1 MQLLCFLQEIYQLST
16 ECHKKR
22 ELEVVMISRV
32 VRKLD
37 LKLGA
42 KEEASKWRE
51 DGHLPETLRAPPPQP
66 LSLSHPHPERLAQD
80 MTQLMQSRT
89 ALTHK
94 EGHIGCWRR
103 GQGSGARTPD
113 FLAL

>member
-1 MQLLCFLQEIYQLST
+1 MQLLCFLFQEIIYQLST

-22 ELEVVMISRV
+22 ELEVVMDFRV

-51 DGHLPETLRAPPPQP
+51 DGHSSLRLLRAPPQP
-66 LSLSHPHPERLAQD
+66 LSLSHPHPERLAQN
-80 MTQLMQSRT
+80 MTAAAVKDCSPTRK
-89 ALTHK
+89 A
-94 EGHIGCWRR
+94 IGC
-103 GQGSGARTPD
+103 
-113 FLAL
+113 